1 MLAVGQTVKIRL
13 ADESLSAAYPWEGT
27 TVPVKI
33 VGIYPKFIV
42 CTVLPHKNP
51 KGFRESSPYNI
62 TISNYDLKTKRIII
76 VEESDE

>member
-51 KGFRESSPYNI
+51 KGFRESSPYI
-62 TISNYDLKTKRIII
+62 
-76 VEESDE
+76 